1 MKLEHYA
8 TDDGYIVLG
17 THDEER
23 AGQYLQ
29 QHVYQLPPYVIRRH
43 ARLDH
48 RRTTPALEYTY
59 RRNT

>member
-17 THDEER
+17 THDEGR
-23 AGQYLQ
+23 AGRYLQ
-29 QHVYQLPPYVIRRH
+29 QYVCQLPPYIIRRH
-43 ARLDH
+43 VRLDH